1 MKIFYKKK
9 KKTVLLNKMQER
21 IPMWI
26 FPIMEMF
33 KYSILEKIKLF
44 KLFSPT
50 MYNTAVMN
58 PLLLTAS
65 IKTINK

>member
-1 MKIFYKKK
+1 
-9 KKTVLLNKMQER
+9 MQER